1 MRATPPT
8 PTSPGRPS
16 PPASTPPGGSP
27 HLQPQLHLV
36 QRAQRLLHLV
46 QGAPPATLPPGPS
59 SGQRSSP
66 MAANCKIAK
75 QSQRKPS
82 SPVEFSKQERKRFL
96 RLLQDIHLKTPAQK
110 LDRCK
115 EPGGRSQVKGDT
127 HSGNHQSSTKTKS
140 GKERTG
146 DKRGRSTWNQEQVT
160 GGRPQQQ
167 KRTNL
172 RDRSEEHIH
181 RREETVILANSNHTG
196 TRPKKVRRDHLVDHP
211 EEENRWGTE
220 KVTFR
225 QHPRVRSEFPR
236 EQIVDLTRTARA
248 PRKQVHQG
256 TEPETQKG
264 DYLGQ
269 RRVNINQGTTPF
281 TREQGTQAHLPCI
294 AHQGWFQWEKVWRT
308 NPTVEQTPCTPE
320 VEHKGLLWTKREQA
334 GVRGGPGGAGGE
346 GGRGLGDRQGPA
358 IAPPPGFSPGSRK
371 FCGAESQEFCEGSG
385 GFFGEQEP
393 VAGQQTTNTD
403 NIIYFPYKT
412 KNLSSTDLFYIK
424 QLSANSLG
432 QQLKDLNC
440 QLLKLSL

>member
-1 MRATPPT
+1 
-8 PTSPGRPS
+8 
-16 PPASTPPGGSP
+16 
-27 HLQPQLHLV
+27 
-36 QRAQRLLHLV
+36 
-46 QGAPPATLPPGPS
+46 
-59 SGQRSSP
+59 

-127 HSGNHQSSTKTKS
+127 PSGNHQGSTKTKS

-146 DKRGRSTWNQEQVT
+146 DKRGRSTWNQDQVT

-167 KRTNL
+167 KKTNL

-196 TRPKKVRRDHLVDHP
+196 TRPKKVRRNHLVDHP
-211 EEENRWGTE
+211 EEENRWGKE
-220 KVTFR
+220 QVTFR

-236 EQIVDLTRTARA
+236 EQIVDLTRTARTA
-248 PRKQVHQG
+248 RKGLQVHQG
-256 TEPETQKG
+256 TEPERQKG

-294 AHQGWFQWEKVWRT
+294 AHKGWFQWEKVWRT
-308 NPTVEQTPCTPE
+308 HPTVKQTPE
-320 VEHKGLLWTKREQA
+320 VEHKGLLWTRKEQA
-334 GVRGGPGGAGGE
+334 GERGGPGGAGGE
-346 GGRGLGDRQGPA
+346 GGRGLGDQQAPG
-358 IAPPPGFSPGSRK
+358 IAPPPGFSAGSRK
-371 FCGAESQEFCEGSG
+371 FSGAESQEFCEGSG
-385 GFFGEQEP
+385 GFFEEQEP
-393 VAGQQTTNTD
+393 LAGQQTTSTD

>member
-1 MRATPPT
+1 
-8 PTSPGRPS
+8 
-16 PPASTPPGGSP
+16 
-27 HLQPQLHLV
+27 
-36 QRAQRLLHLV
+36 
-46 QGAPPATLPPGPS
+46 
-59 SGQRSSP
+59 

-127 HSGNHQSSTKTKS
+127 PSGNHQGSTKTKS

-146 DKRGRSTWNQEQVT
+146 DKRGRDTWNQDQVT

-167 KRTNL
+167 KKTNP
-172 RDRSEEHIH
+172 RDRSGEHIH

-211 EEENRWGTE
+211 EEENHWGTE

-248 PRKQVHQG
+248 PRKGLQVHQG
-256 TEPETQKG
+256 TEPERQKG

-308 NPTVEQTPCTPE
+308 NPTVEQTPCTPGQTPCTPE
-320 VEHKGLLWTKREQA
+320 VEHKGLLWTRKEQA
-334 GVRGGPGGAGGE
+334 GERGGPGGAGGE
-346 GGRGLGDRQGPA
+346 GGRGLGDQQGPG
-358 IAPPPGFSPGSRK
+358 IAPPPGFSAGSRK
-371 FCGAESQEFCEGSG
+371 FSGAESQEFCEGSG
-385 GFFGEQEP
+385 GFFEEQEP
-393 VAGQQTTNTD
+393 LAGQQTTNTD